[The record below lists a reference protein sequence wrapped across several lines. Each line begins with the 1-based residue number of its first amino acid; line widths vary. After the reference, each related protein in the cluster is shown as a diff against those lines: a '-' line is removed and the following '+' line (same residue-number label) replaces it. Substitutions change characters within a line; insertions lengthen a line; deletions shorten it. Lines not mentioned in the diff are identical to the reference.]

1 MGMVL
6 LVFIME
12 RFFRVVLI
20 GGSLSMAFLCLV
32 IVVIMWVIFKDFKRR
47 V

>member
-20 GGSLSMAFLCLV
+20 GGSPSMGFLCLV